1 MAEVQDIFSMMK
13 NFEILKTN
21 LKIEGAKFLGR
32 ILELW
37 YSDIEGSKSNET
49 LEKLESKSKQEIARR
64 GNFALS
70 IPVLCD
76 VLLKETNCN
85 LGCGTEHFH
94 DDITRLK

>member
-1 MAEVQDIFSMMK
+1 MK
-13 NFEILKTN
+13 HLKN
-21 LKIEGAKFLGR
+21 LKAKA
-32 ILELW
+32 
-37 YSDIEGSKSNET
+37 SN
-49 LEKLESKSKQEIARR
+49 KLQER
-64 GNFALS
+64 GKFALS